1 MAEKILVI
9 DDDEHIVM
17 ILSTLL
23 KHHGYE
29 VVTAHSAD
37 EGLRQAY
44 LTHPDL
50 VILDIMMPVMDGW
63 EVCHRLRELSDMPII
78 FLSAKGD
85 IRDVVKGLEMGA
97 DDYVIKPFDNHE
109 LVARIKAHLRRAPST
124 APAEELAFDEG
135 QLVINFYRREV
146 TVRGQR
152 VELTPKEFDLLAC
165 LANNAGRVLSRRDL
179 VVQAWGPQYG
189 DAVESLKPYI
199 HYLRRKLEKDPSQP
213 QWIVTSRGVGY
224 RFAGTRWTA

>member
-9 DDDEHIVM
+9 DDDPHIVM
-17 ILSTLL
+17 IVSTLL

-29 VVTAHSAD
+29 VVTAYSAE

-50 VILDIMMPVMDGW
+50 VILDIMMPSMDGW
-63 EVCHRLRELSDMPII
+63 EVCRRLRELADMPII
-78 FLSAKGD
+78 FLTAKGD

-97 DDYVIKPFDNHE
+97 DDYLIKPFDNHE
-109 LVARIKAHLRRAPST
+109 LVARVKAHLRRAPST
-124 APAEELAFDEG
+124 MPTEELVFDDG

-146 TVRGQR
+146 TVRGKR

-165 LANNAGRVLSRRDL
+165 LVNNAGRVLSRHDL
-179 VVQAWGPQYG
+179 VVQAWGEQYS
-189 DAVESLKPYI
+189 DAVDSLKPYI
-199 HYLRRKLEKDPSQP
+199 HYLRRKLEKDPAHP
-213 QWIVTSRGVGY
+213 QWIITSRGVGY
-224 RFAGTRWTA
+224 RFAGTRVNQ